1 LIAKARVRA
10 HRSLVATGSVCLNKL
25 RVLTAWA
32 ALAAVCCGPVLVS
45 SSRAGAKS
53 DAAVV
58 DADNAFGL
66 KLLKTLTADAAGNV
80 AVSPT
85 SVAMALQIV
94 LNGAKGAT
102 RTAMLN
108 ALQLRSL
115 SAQDINVE
123 NQVLQ
128 ASLASAGP
136 QIQLIIANSLWVWRG
151 GRDIAPSFKQINEDY
166 YWAEI
171 GDLAGAPDN
180 VNAWISRKTNGL
192 IAQVLP
198 AKKYDDAVAVI
209 ANAIYFKGDWAAPFD
224 PKSTQPGSFTTGTGR
239 RVSWPMMRQKRHFP
253 YFRGPDFRA
262 IRLAYGTD
270 RRLSMVILLPNDG
283 VSLGTVVAELEPD
296 TLKYWLTQ
304 FRSAEVELSM
314 PRFKVSYKQSL
325 PAELTKLGM
334 GIAFDATR
342 ADFSGIVHGASISDV
357 EHATL
362 LQVDESGTTAAA
374 ATTVTVVLTALSR
387 REVFSADH
395 PFFYAITDEVT
406 GAWLFVGTL
415 EHPT

>member
-1 LIAKARVRA
+1 M
-10 HRSLVATGSVCLNKL
+10 CLKKL

-32 ALAAVCCGPVLVS
+32 VLAGLCCGAAAVSASP
-45 SSRAGAKS
+45 AGAKS
-53 DAAVV
+53 DPALV

-66 KLLKTLTADAAGNV
+66 KLLKTLTPDAAGNV
-80 AVSPT
+80 ALSPT

-102 RTAMLN
+102 RSAMLN
-108 ALQLRSL
+108 TLQLHSL

-136 QIQLIIANSLWVWRG
+136 EIQLIIANSLWVWRG
-151 GRDIAPSFKQINEDY
+151 GRDVSASFRQVNEDY
-166 YWAEI
+166 YSAEI

-192 IAQVLP
+192 IARVLP
-198 AKKYDDAVAVI
+198 EKSYADAVAVI
-209 ANAIYFKGDWAAPFD
+209 ANAIYFKGNWAAPFD
-224 PKSTQPGSFTTGTGR
+224 PKSTQPGSFTTASGR

-270 RRLSMVILLPNDG
+270 RRLSMLILLPNDG
-283 VSLGTVVAELEPD
+283 VSLRTVVAELEPD

-314 PRFKVSYKQSL
+314 PRFKVSFKQSL
-325 PAELTKLGM
+325 PAALRKLGM
-334 GIAFDATR
+334 GIAFDNRR
-342 ADFSGIVHGASISDV
+342 ADFSGIAPATSLSDV

-362 LQVDESGTTAAA
+362 VQVDEAGTTAAA
-374 ATTVTVVLTALSR
+374 ATTVTVVLTSLAR

-395 PFFYAITDEVT
+395 PFFYAVTDEVT

-415 EHPT
+415 DHPT